1 MPLWYPTKSLGIS
14 PDCPREALCW
24 SIPGYRVPCMDWWV
38 LGLNAHMCT
47 SFLIVKVTPEEFFD
61 LSQTQFPHLEAGI
74 HTNHYSSVRVVLS
87 KIFFEKQ
94 FRGLKRWL
102 SSLAH
107 AFLQRTKFDPPCSHD
122 SSQSF
127 VISVI
132 SGDQM
137 LSSEFFGYHA
147 YVHAG
152 KRVTC
157 IRQIFKKWRKSI

>member
-1 MPLWYPTKSLGIS
+1 MSL
-14 PDCPREALCW
+14 CPRGTLQRALE
-24 SIPGYRVPCMDWWV
+24 SLQTALGKLSAGASQGTEWWV

-47 SFLIVKVTPEEFFD
+47 SFLIVKVTPEESFA

-102 SSLAH
+102 SSLATRVF
-107 AFLQRTKFDPPCSHD
+107 AEDQIRSPVLTWQLTIICNFCF
-122 SSQSF
+122 
-127 VISVI
+127 
-132 SGDQM
+132 GDQM

-152 KRVTC
+152 KRVTY